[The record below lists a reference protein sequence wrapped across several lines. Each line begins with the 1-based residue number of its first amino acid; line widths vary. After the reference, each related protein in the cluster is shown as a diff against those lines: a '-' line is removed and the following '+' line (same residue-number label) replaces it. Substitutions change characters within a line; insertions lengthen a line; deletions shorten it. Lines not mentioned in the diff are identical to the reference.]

1 MVQRDEFIEG
11 LKNQLQDSENA
22 HQESLR
28 IKDDKLMQQC
38 QELDVRKKLIAQLNT
53 QLIQA
58 TNQAVN
64 HTTSNR
70 SIISPSPPVSGTPRS
85 NSGRLRTLRKTTS
98 SPQFVMIG
106 HPNGHH
112 SEVSSTNGNKATAIP
127 MNEQVRRYHSGSL
140 SKPTVDGV
148 RNTSKRQSTDYRE
161 QKLIV
166 YDDHNGDVR
175 VNKTSV
181 LPPIA
186 SDTSGRQGSAKK
198 RNSITATN
206 SNNHKKSSIQSND
219 IGTVIVNPLA
229 INNATWDKTIPPQTN
244 SKSSS

>member
-1 MVQRDEFIEG
+1 MIEG
-11 LKNQLQDSENA
+11 LKNQLQETENA

-58 TNQAVN
+58 TNQAVV
-64 HTTSNR
+64 HSPSHR

-85 NSGRLRTLRKTTS
+85 NSGRIRNLRKTTS

-106 HPNGHH
+106 HPGSHHGEISSNNGH
-112 SEVSSTNGNKATAIP
+112 KATAIS
-127 MNEQVRRYHSGSL
+127 MNDQVRRYHSGGSSKSSL
-140 SKPTVDGV
+140 DGV
-148 RNTSKRQSTDYRE
+148 KSTTSKRQSIDYRE
-161 QKLIV
+161 QKMIV
-166 YDDHNGDVR
+166 YDDQNSDVH

-186 SDTSGRQGSAKK
+186 SDGSGRQGSPKK
-198 RNSITATN
+198 RNSIITN
-206 SNNHKKSSIQSND
+206 NSSNLKKSSIQNND
-219 IGTVIVNPLA
+219 VGKVIVNPLA
-229 INNATWDKTIPPQTN
+229 INSTAWDKTIPPQTN